1 MSNQV
6 ARSRVTDAAAVFDA
20 ESNNTMPHSS
30 MSHGDSLDDAGQTIV
45 NMIDQAA
52 GMAEDNIRRAL
63 DAVQRVSQQ
72 LQAAEDRIKELE
84 GRARYYQGRAER
96 AEDWLRQ
103 ISLEIEQRF
112 FRKDEDR
119 RPHSPAAAAAASQA
133 RH

>member
-6 ARSRVTDAAAVFDA
+6 ALRSRVADAAAVFDS
-20 ESNNTMPHSS
+20 EPNGSV
-30 MSHGDSLDDAGQTIV
+30 SHADSLDDAGQTIIG
-45 NMIDQAA
+45 MIDQAA
-52 GMAEDNIRRAL
+52 GMAEENIRRAL

-84 GRARYYQGRAER
+84 GRVRYHQDRAER

-103 ISLEIEQRF
+103 ISVEIEQRF
-112 FRKDEDR
+112 FRKEEHR
-119 RPHSPAAAAAASQA
+119 RASGSASAGAAPQS

>member
-1 MSNQV
+1 MMSNQV
-6 ARSRVTDAAAVFDA
+6 ARSRVADAAAVFDA
-20 ESNNTMPHSS
+20 EPNDS

-45 NMIDQAA
+45 SMIDQAA

-63 DAVQRVSQQ
+63 DAVQRISQQ

-103 ISLEIEQRF
+103 ISTEIEQRF
-112 FRKDEDR
+112 FRKEEDR
-119 RPHSPAAAAAASQA
+119 RASGSASANAASPS
-133 RH
+133 HH

>member
-20 ESNNTMPHSS
+20 ESNNTM
-30 MSHGDSLDDAGQTIV
+30 SHGDSLDDAGQTIV
-45 NMIDQAA
+45 SMIDQAA

-112 FRKDEDR
+112 FRKEEDR
-119 RPHSPAAAAAASQA
+119 RAHSPAAAGAASQS